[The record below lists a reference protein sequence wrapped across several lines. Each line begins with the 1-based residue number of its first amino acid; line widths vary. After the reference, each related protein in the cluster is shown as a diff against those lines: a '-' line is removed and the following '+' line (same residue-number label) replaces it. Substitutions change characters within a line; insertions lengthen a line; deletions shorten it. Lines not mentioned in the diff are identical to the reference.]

1 MRLRD
6 FCSLLNVPK
15 QVEVVFEKKKACPPH
30 FTLLLIVPTQQPKK
44 LPEGQKCPF
53 RPPSYFSP
61 QKLYLKKKKCP
72 FQDEWRWTLNG
83 SSHLKKFRQTEKTLL
98 IFFFLSSVITKLY
111 LQKIF
116 LVLTNYNYISFIFFL
131 SLTLF

>member
-15 QVEVVFEKKKACPPH
+15 QVEVVFEKKEARPPH

-53 RPPSYFSP
+53 RPSYSCP
-61 QKLYLKKKKCP
+61 QKLYLKKKKMP
-72 FQDEWRWTLNG
+72 I
-83 SSHLKKFRQTEKTLL
+83 SRQMEINAKW
-98 IFFFLSSVITKLY
+98 F
-111 LQKIF
+111 
-116 LVLTNYNYISFIFFL
+116 
-131 SLTLF
+131 